1 MEEKNQIA
9 PLQLETDALL
19 RSLCNLSMVP
29 ASFPLSNHRQTRP
42 VVYTPNININD
53 MKLNKTLALAA
64 LIAGSLLAGGAIA
77 QAQDSTTHSTNG
89 PAAGPRP
96 RGMMS
101 VDFLTKRLALT
112 DDEKT
117 NVVAALAD
125 NRQKRRDLQED
136 TSLSNDDK
144 RAQAKQLREDLNA
157 KMKDILTPDQ
167 YTQWLKISTV
177 HRRPAP
183 TPPADGAPSTNAPA
197 PVN

>member
-1 MEEKNQIA
+1 
-9 PLQLETDALL
+9 
-19 RSLCNLSMVP
+19 
-29 ASFPLSNHRQTRP
+29 
-42 VVYTPNININD
+42 

-64 LIAGSLLAGGAIA
+64 LIVGSLLAGGAIA
-77 QAQDSTTHSTNG
+77 QAQDSTTPSTNA
-89 PAAGPRP
+89 PAGGGARQ

-101 VDFLTKRLALT
+101 IDYLTKRLSLT

-117 NVVAALAD
+117 NVAAALAD
-125 NRQKRRDLQED
+125 NHQKMRDLRQDAEPLPP
-136 TSLSNDDK
+136 TTNAPRPSNCTK
-144 RAQAKQLREDLNA
+144 ISNA

-197 PVN
+197 PSN

>member
-1 MEEKNQIA
+1 
-9 PLQLETDALL
+9 
-19 RSLCNLSMVP
+19 
-29 ASFPLSNHRQTRP
+29 
-42 VVYTPNININD
+42 

-64 LIAGSLLAGGAIA
+64 LIAGSLFAVGSIA
-77 QAQDSTTHSTNG
+77 QAQDSTTPSTNS
-89 PAAGPRP
+89 PAGGVQRP

-101 VDFLTKRLALT
+101 IDFLTKRLALT

-117 NVVAALAD
+117 NVAAALAD
-125 NRQKRRDLQED
+125 NRQKMRDLRQD

-167 YTQWLKISTV
+167 DTQWLKLTTA

-183 TPPADGAPSTNAPA
+183 TPPPADGSSSTNAPA
-197 PVN
+197 PSN

>member
-1 MEEKNQIA
+1 
-9 PLQLETDALL
+9 
-19 RSLCNLSMVP
+19 
-29 ASFPLSNHRQTRP
+29 
-42 VVYTPNININD
+42 

-64 LIAGSLLAGGAIA
+64 LIAGSLLAGGAIV
-77 QAQDSTTHSTNG
+77 QAQDSTTPSTNA
-89 PAAGPRP
+89 PAGGGQRP
-96 RGMMS
+96 RGGMNI
-101 VDFLTKRLALT
+101 DALTKRLALT

-125 NRQKRRDLQED
+125 NRQKMHALQQD

-167 YTQWLKISTV
+167 DAKWLKISTV

-183 TPPADGAPSTNAPA
+183 TPPPTDGTPSTNAPA
-197 PVN
+197 PSN